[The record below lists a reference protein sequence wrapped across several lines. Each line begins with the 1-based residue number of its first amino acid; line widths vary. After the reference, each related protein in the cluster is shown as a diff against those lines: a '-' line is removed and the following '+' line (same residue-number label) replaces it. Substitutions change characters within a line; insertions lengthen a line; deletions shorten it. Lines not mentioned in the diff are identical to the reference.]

1 MIGCYF
7 HPDGAPA
14 SREDPPTT
22 RVVLLRRELD
32 ARGGHTPSP
41 PLGEN
46 GVTVLPQKIDNKNTP
61 KILTLNL

>member
-7 HPDGAPA
+7 HPEGALA
-14 SREDPPTT
+14 SLEDPPTT
-22 RVVLLRRELD
+22 RVVLPRSEHD

-46 GVTVLPQKIDNKNTP
+46 GVAVLPQKFSNKNTP
-61 KILTLNL
+61 KILTDLR